1 MEKQITKE
9 YLELFSAV
17 EDAISS
23 LEKIRLALLA
33 AQIKAEDIFVAEKDE
48 EIE

>member
-1 MEKQITKE
+1 MEKEITKE

-23 LEKIRLALLA
+23 LEKIKLALIC
-33 AQIKAEDIFVAEKDE
+33 AQIRAEDIFLSGKNE